1 MYSSVKNDK
10 KEEKTMELLQVKEL
24 TYAVPDKQLYEKSSF
39 TLRSGEHMGIVGKNG
54 AGKSTL
60 LKLLL
65 GTILPDGGVI
75 SWNPSATLGYLDQY
89 ANMDERL
96 TIHEFL
102 SSAYQELYNTEKE
115 MLKLYDKYGE
125 TGDEQLLTRAATYQE
140 NLEINGFYGV
150 ENDISKAITGLG
162 ISNGDADQQLLSLNR
177 GDKIKVILAKL
188 LLEKPAVL
196 ILDEPTN
203 YLDQEHVEWLTE
215 YMKAFENAFIIV
227 SHDTE
232 FLSNI
237 ATCICDIDFGEIK
250 KYHSDYAG
258 FLKQKAHFTEAYQ
271 SQFDAQ
277 QRKIKETE
285 AFIQKNIAGIKT
297 KMAQGRRKHLER
309 MDKMKEPEKTIP
321 ANFTFKTAPQSSPNA
336 LAIDELSV
344 GYEST
349 LISAFNL
356 QVKKGEKI
364 VITGADGLGKTTLIK
379 TLLEEIPALSGQSR
393 FSPQVLTG
401 YHSQEIEWED
411 QEWTPIETL
420 ANKYTKLTYEDVRRE
435 LAKCGINRDLASKNL
450 YMLSGGEQSKV
461 KLCDLTMQPSNFLIL
476 DEPTNHLDVD
486 SRKALQTALKTFKGS
501 ILLVSNDEEFY
512 GPIADKVFALENQ
525 RLIQE

>member
-1 MYSSVKNDK
+1 
-10 KEEKTMELLQVKEL
+10 MELLQVTNL
-24 TYAVPDKQLYEKSSF
+24 TYAVPDKQLYENSSF
-39 TLRSGEHMGIVGKNG
+39 TLQSGEHMGIVGKNG

-60 LKLLL
+60 LKILL
-65 GTILPDGGVI
+65 GSVLPDEGTVV
-75 SWNPSATLGYLDQY
+75 WNPNATLGYLDQY
-89 ANMDERL
+89 ANMDETL

-102 SSAYQELYNTEKE
+102 SSAYQELYKTEKE
-115 MLKLYDKYGE
+115 MLKLYETYGE
-125 TGDEQLLTRAATYQE
+125 TGEDQLLERAATYQE
-140 NLEINGFYGV
+140 RLEISGFYEV
-150 ENDISKAITGLG
+150 ENEISKAITGLG
-162 ISNGDADQQLLSLNR
+162 ISNGEAAKQLAALSR

-188 LLEKPAVL
+188 LLEKPSVL

-203 YLDQEHVEWLTE
+203 YLDQEHIDWLTD

-232 FLSNI
+232 FLSKI

-250 KYHSDYAG
+250 KYHSDYAD

-309 MDKMKEPEKTIP
+309 MERLKEPEKTIP
-321 ANFTFKTAPQSSPNA
+321 ANFTFKNAPQSSPNA
-336 LAIDELSV
+336 LTIEGLAI
-344 GYEST
+344 GYDKQ
-349 LISAFNL
+349 LLSAFDL
-356 QVKKGEKI
+356 QVKKGEKF
-364 VITGADGLGKTTLIK
+364 VITGADGLGKTALLK
-379 TLLEEIPALSGQSR
+379 TLLGQLPALAGQSH
-393 FSPQVLTG
+393 FSPQVKIG
-401 YHSQEIEWED
+401 YHSQEIEWENT
-411 QEWTPIETL
+411 EWTPIETL
-420 ANKYTKLTYEDVRRE
+420 ANKYTRLTYEDVRRE
-435 LAKCGINRDLASKNL
+435 LAKCGIKRELADKNL

-486 SRKALQTALKTFKGS
+486 SRKALQTALKNFKGS
-501 ILLVSNDEEFY
+501 VLFVSNDEQFY
-512 GPIADKVFALENQ
+512 TPIVDKIFVLEDQ
-525 RLIQE
+525 KLLQQ